1 MAGNAIRAAAETYI
15 GLVEVGA
22 GVVPAGGGC
31 MRLYKRNVAALV
43 DKSDV
48 YPALRKTFETIGMA
62 KVATS
67 ADEARG
73 LGFLRPQDTWSM
85 NGDHRV
91 ADAKDLALAMAR
103 AGFESPRPELDI
115 PVMGKA
121 GLALVETVLFN
132 MEEAGYISEH
142 DRKITMELGRILSGG
157 AVPAPTTVSEQHLL
171 DLERESFLRLC
182 GERKSLERMQAILKT
197 GKPLR
202 N

>member
-1 MAGNAIRAAAETYI
+1 
-15 GLVEVGA
+15 
-22 GVVPAGGGC
+22 
-31 MRLYKRNVAALV
+31 MRLYKRNVSAV
-43 DKSDV
+43 SDGSDV
-48 YPALRKTFETIGMA
+48 YPALQKTFETIGMA

-67 ADEARG
+67 AEEARD

-91 ADAKDLALAMAR
+91 ADAKDLALAMAS
-103 AGFESPRPELDI
+103 AGFEAPAPQREI

-121 GLALVETVLFN
+121 GIALIESVLYN
-132 MEEAGYISEH
+132 MKEGGYISEH
-142 DRKITMELGRILSGG
+142 DGKIGRELARILSGG
-157 AVPAPTTVSEQHLL
+157 NVPGPTTVSEQHLL